1 MFYYWCTAKI
11 TLIGFHIYLLPND
24 GLTSVHTAI
33 SLGEGGG
40 WQESDVIPYC
50 NFRVPWCSKQVEGML
65 CEEVADLCSSH
76 SPAT

>member
-24 GLTSVHTAI
+24 GLTSVYTAI

-40 WQESDVIPYC
+40 GRNQMLYLTATSEYRGAASKWKE
-50 NFRVPWCSKQVEGML
+50 CSVRK
-65 CEEVADLCSSH
+65 
-76 SPAT
+76 